1 MSVSSTVKH
10 IESILNSQKNETLKR
25 LKAAELLLE
34 RYKFNKPTMSEEEKA
49 AVLIDSVAVLIG
61 EYEIERKYAALLLI
75 KNLLPADIVDSILND
90 ERIYPFERNDQRV
103 RKWTEAVIKQ
113 GYCEKCGTT
122 EQLEAHH
129 IIKWADYPKGRIDV
143 NNGMCLC
150 HNCHTEQHVNDQSY
164 YMMKAKKVQ
173 PCY

>member
-1 MSVSSTVKH
+1 MSVSSTIKY

-103 RKWTEAVIKQ
+103 RKWTKAVIKQ
-113 GYCEKCGTT
+113 GYCEKCGAT

-129 IIKWADYPKGRIDV
+129 IIK
-143 NNGMCLC
+143 
-150 HNCHTEQHVNDQSY
+150 
-164 YMMKAKKVQ
+164 
-173 PCY
+173 